1 MKKYLKY
8 IKIPIYFLS
17 AVIIFLC
24 LIIAFEYSLSF
35 GKVHRFV
42 KVENL
47 NLSTI
52 SKDEF
57 REILQDKEK
66 KSLDREIRF
75 LFEDKIWKRKA
86 KDLDFGF
93 DTEETYKNAYGL
105 GRSGNL
111 FKDIIERI
119 NLWLNGKNIP
129 IVGKISQVL
138 TSKFINEIESDVKRE
153 PVSSDIFIKNLQVVI
168 TSSKSGIELDK
179 QLLKSFI
186 ENSMIYK
193 GGGTFDLPV
202 IFVEPLLDESKLKN
216 VKEEA
221 EIIISSPITIKL
233 SDESYELSRKK
244 IAQMLEFIK
253 LIIANNGNEEVIV
266 DISFNNKSVRDLLK
280 ILSAK
285 IEKFPIDAKFI
296 VEDEKVVIEPSVDGI
311 KLNKNEFN
319 SLLNENAHKK
329 ENRSFKVPTLILEPK
344 LTTEKAD
351 SMGIKELVSTHTEYF
366 SPKALNRVHNIRLI
380 TSILDELLIVPDEI
394 FSFNKTTGRRTKE
407 KGFLEAPTIIHGEL
421 VDTFGGGVCNV
432 STTIFNTAFL
442 GGYKIVERNPHQWYI
457 SRYPPGR
464 DASVSWGV
472 QDFKF
477 QNDTGSWILIKGEST
492 KSSCKI
498 SFYSTN
504 IGREVKIETT
514 PFSNFKTHGVKY
526 KPDLEVPKGV
536 EFIDSEGVDGRDVY
550 VTRIIS
556 KNGEII
562 GKENI
567 FTRYYPKNKI
577 ILLNTDDYHR
587 FMLQNQ

>member
-1 MKKYLKY
+1 L
-8 IKIPIYFLS
+8 
-17 AVIIFLC
+17 VV
-24 LIIAFEYSLSF
+24 AFDYSLFF
-35 GKVHRFV
+35 GKVHKFV

-47 NLSTI
+47 DLSTL

-57 REILQDKEK
+57 IEILQNKEK
-66 KSLDREIRF
+66 KSLEREIRF
-75 LFEDKIWKRKA
+75 LFEDKSWKRKA
-86 KDLDFGF
+86 KDLDFKF
-93 DTEETYKNAYGL
+93 DIEETYKSAYEL

-129 IVGKISQVL
+129 IVEKISPVL

-153 PVSSDIFIKNLQVVI
+153 PVSSDIFIKNLQVII
-168 TSSKSGIELDK
+168 TPSKLGIELDK
-179 QLLKSFI
+179 KLLESFI
-186 ENSMIYK
+186 ENSIIYK

-202 IFVEPLLDESKLKN
+202 IFVEPLLNESKLKN
-216 VKEEA
+216 VKDEV
-221 EIIISSPITIKL
+221 EIIISGSITIKFG
-233 SDESYELSRKK
+233 DEDYELSREK
-244 IAQMLEFIK
+244 IAEMVEFIK
-253 LIIANNGNEEVIV
+253 LIIINDGNEEIIV
-266 DISFNNKSVRDLLK
+266 DISFSNKSVINLLE

-296 VEDEKVVIEPSVDGI
+296 AEDEKVVIQPSVDGI

-319 SLLNENAHKK
+319 FLLNENAHKK
-329 ENRSFKVPTLILEPK
+329 ENRSFEVPTLILKPK

-351 SMGIKELVSTHTEYF
+351 SMGINELVSTHIEYF

-380 TSILDELLIVPDEI
+380 TSILDGILIAPDEI
-394 FSFNKTTGRRTKE
+394 FSFNRATGERTKE
-407 KGFLEAPTIIHGEL
+407 KGFMEAPTIIQGEL

-457 SRYPPGR
+457 SRYQPGR
-464 DASVSWGV
+464 DATVSWDV

-477 QNDTGSWILIKGEST
+477 QNDTNYWILIKGEST

-498 SFYSTN
+498 SFYSTD

-526 KPDLEVPKGV
+526 KPDPKVPKGV
-536 EFIDSEGVDGRDVY
+536 EVVDSEGVDGRDVY

-556 KNGEII
+556 KNGENVS
-562 GKENI
+562 KENI

-577 ILLNTDDYHR
+577 ILLNPDDYHE